1 MESVSVPV
9 LVSGLV
15 DCIAQLIKIAE
26 ELLQLISQERVPF
39 VEQNDRAEQ
48 IEAGPPEE
56 ASLPD
61 LADFL
66 DLESILTPRED
77 EDLIFDLDE
86 AMLDIEELYEDVLSG
101 MNNELRSG

>member
-1 MESVSVPV
+1 MESVSIPV
-9 LVSGLV
+9 IVGGLV
-15 DCIAQLIKIAE
+15 DCISQLIRIAE
-26 ELLQLISQERVPF
+26 ELLPLISQERVSY

-48 IEAGPPEE
+48 IEASPPEE
-56 ASLPD
+56 ALPD

-66 DLESILTPRED
+66 DLESILTPRAD
-77 EDLIFDLDE
+77 EDLIFDIDE